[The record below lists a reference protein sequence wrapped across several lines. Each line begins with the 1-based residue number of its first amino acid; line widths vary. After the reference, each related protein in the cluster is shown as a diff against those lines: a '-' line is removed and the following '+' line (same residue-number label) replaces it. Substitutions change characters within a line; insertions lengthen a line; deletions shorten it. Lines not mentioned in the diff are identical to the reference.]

1 MRAPFQV
8 LADITPT
15 ALASLAARPGT
26 ELWATVKASEVT
38 VYAVDGAGD

>member
-8 LADITPT
+8 LADITPA

-26 ELWATVKASEVT
+26 EPWATVKASEVS
-38 VYAVDGAGD
+38 VYAADGASD